1 MDIVHYS
8 KYAWVDGTGIVT
20 KDRQFPLVLN
30 KKRVFVTDDYGT
42 TKFIAI
48 KKLQEFIKKEEKKS
62 KGKIVKCLSSGKI
75 FNSIKEAVA
84 STGMTAAKIKASPE
98 YMIQ

>member
-8 KYAWVDGTGIVT
+8 KYAWVDGTGVVT
-20 KDRQFPLVLN
+20 KDRQFPLILN

-42 TKFIAI
+42 AKFIAI
-48 KKLQEFIKKEEKKS
+48 KTLQNFIKEEKKS
-62 KGKIVKCLSSGKI
+62 RGKIVKCLSTGKI

-84 STGMTAAKIKASPE
+84 STGITAAKLKASLE
-98 YMIQ
+98 YQIQ